1 MSKQEVEYT
10 VRIGPSDRYRHLH
23 IKEKGKI
30 VFFRIQYESRVNDTW
45 HPVVRYDT
53 AHGFAHRDLLN
64 IKGQVKKT
72 PLFNQDYNDA
82 LTFAESDLKTN
93 WQHYKRMFM
102 EEKDE

>member
-1 MSKQEVEYT
+1 MPQKKTEYKI
-10 VRIGPSDRYRHLH
+10 RIGTNDRYRHLH
-23 IKEKGKI
+23 INERGKI
-30 VFFRIQYESRVNDTW
+30 VFFRVQYETRINDIW
-45 HPVVRYDT
+45 YPVVRYDT

-64 IKGQVKKT
+64 IKGDMEKT

-93 WQHYKRMFM
+93 WEYYKKRFM